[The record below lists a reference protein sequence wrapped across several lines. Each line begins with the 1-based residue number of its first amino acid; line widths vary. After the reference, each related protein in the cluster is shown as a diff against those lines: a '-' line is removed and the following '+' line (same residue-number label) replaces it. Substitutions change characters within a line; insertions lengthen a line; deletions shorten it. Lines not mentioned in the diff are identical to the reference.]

1 MRIGV
6 LGGTFDPIHLGHLII
21 AEEARDRLDLEEV
34 CFVPARDPWMKAG
47 QPLTS
52 GHDRLSMARLAMEDN
67 PFFRVSTLELERP
80 GPSYTVDTLRELQ
93 EDYGP
98 EAQLFFILGSDAF
111 ARFDEWK
118 DTEGILGLATLVVVD
133 RPGATASAEA
143 IAQQVGNAGS
153 VERVRGVHLE
163 ISAKDIRRRVAA
175 GASIRYLVPEPVERY
190 IYARG
195 LYRG

>member
-6 LGGTFDPIHLGHLII
+6 LGGTLDPIHLGHLII

-98 EAQLFFILGSDAF
+98 EAQLFFILGTDAF

-118 DTEGILGLATLVVVD
+118 DTEGILGLAILVVVD

-163 ISAKDIRRRVAA
+163 ISAKDIRRRVAE

>member
-133 RPGATASAEA
+133 RPGATASTEA
-143 IAQQVGNAGS
+143 IDQQVGNAGS

>member
-98 EAQLFFILGSDAF
+98 EAQLFFILGTDAF
-111 ARFDEWK
+111 DRFDEWK
-118 DTEGILGLATLVVVD
+118 DPEGILGLATLVVVD
-133 RPGATASAEA
+133 RPGATASAGA
-143 IAQQVGNAGS
+143 IDQQVGNAGS

>member
-111 ARFDEWK
+111 ARFDEWE
-118 DTEGILGLATLVVVD
+118 DPEGILGLATLVVVD

-143 IAQQVGNAGS
+143 IDQQVGNAGS

>member
-98 EAQLFFILGSDAF
+98 EAQLFFILGTDAF

-118 DTEGILGLATLVVVD
+118 DTEGILGLAILVVVD

-143 IAQQVGNAGS
+143 IDQQVGNAGS

>member
-118 DTEGILGLATLVVVD
+118 DPEGILGLATLVVVD

-143 IAQQVGNAGS
+143 IDQQVGNAGS

-163 ISAKDIRRRVAA
+163 ISAKDIRRRVAE

>member
-118 DTEGILGLATLVVVD
+118 DPEGILGLATLVVVD

>member
-111 ARFDEWK
+111 VRFDEWK
-118 DTEGILGLATLVVVD
+118 DPEGILGLATLVVVD
-133 RPGATASAEA
+133 RPGATASTEA
-143 IAQQVGNAGS
+143 IDQQVGNAGS

>member
-52 GHDRLSMARLAMEDN
+52 GHDRLSMTRLAVEDN
-67 PFFRVSTLELERP
+67 PFFRVSTVELERP

-118 DTEGILGLATLVVVD
+118 DPEGILGLATLVVVD

-143 IAQQVGNAGS
+143 IDQQVGNSGM

-163 ISAKDIRRRVAA
+163 ISAKDIRRRVAE

>member
-52 GHDRLSMARLAMEDN
+52 GHDRLSMARLAVEDN
-67 PFFRVSTLELERP
+67 PFFRVSTVELERP

-111 ARFDEWK
+111 TRFREWK
-118 DTEGILGLATLVVVD
+118 DPEGILGLATLVVVD

-143 IAQQVGNAGS
+143 IDQQVGNAGS

-163 ISAKDIRRRVAA
+163 ISAKDIRRRVAE

>member
-6 LGGTFDPIHLGHLII
+6 LGGTFDPIHVGHLII

-111 ARFDEWK
+111 VRFDEWK
-118 DTEGILGLATLVVVD
+118 DPEGILGLATLVVVD

-143 IAQQVGNAGS
+143 IDQQVGNAGS

>member
-21 AEEARDRLDLEEV
+21 AEETRDRLDLEEV

-52 GHDRLSMARLAMEDN
+52 GHDRLSMARLAVEDN

-80 GPSYTVDTLRELQ
+80 GPSYTVDTLKALQ
-93 EDYGP
+93 KEYGP

-118 DTEGILGLATLVVVD
+118 DPEGILGLATLVVVD
-133 RPGATASAEA
+133 RPGATASGGYSTAE
-143 IAQQVGNAGS
+143 VGYAGRWR
-153 VERVRGVHLE
+153 EFG
-163 ISAKDIRRRVAA
+163 
-175 GASIRYLVPEPVERY
+175 GSIWR
-190 IYARG
+190 
-195 LYRG
+195 

>member
-6 LGGTFDPIHLGHLII
+6 LGGTLDPIHLGHLII

-118 DTEGILGLATLVVVD
+118 DTEGILGLAILVVVD

-163 ISAKDIRRRVAA
+163 ISAKDIRRRVAE

>member
-111 ARFDEWK
+111 DRFDEWK
-118 DTEGILGLATLVVVD
+118 DTEGILGLAILVVVD